1 MNMNFQMENMSVP
14 RNSSEPV
21 QMDWG
26 RAMSMM
32 SHMMNMTSSDMSWLG
47 QVNWLPNVDPRYIEA
62 IQNSINSLV
71 ATVNQANMDRY
82 VGGKTWLLWLWRHQM
97 KHFPRYCPFVRE
109 IHRSL
114 VDSPHKWTLT
124 RTFEVSLLSVWP
136 NCWTNT
142 RLTGNSRRHD
152 GHLTSP

>member
-26 RAMSMM
+26 RAMTMM
-32 SHMMNMTSSDMSWLG
+32 SHMMNMSSSDMSWLG
-47 QVNWLPNVDPRYIEA
+47 QVNWLPNVDPRYMEA

-82 VGGKTWLLWLWRHQM
+82 VGRKYGFCDYDVIKWNIFRVTVLL
-97 KHFPRYCPFVRE
+97 CGE
-109 IHRSL
+109 STGHRWI
-114 VDSPHKWTLT
+114 PLT
-124 RTFEVSLLSVWP
+124 
-136 NCWTNT
+136 N
-142 RLTGNSRRHD
+142 GQ
-152 GHLTSP
+152 